1 MTSTAQPAL
10 IMNDYLMTGSLDY
23 LDGQTDIA
31 LDGIRNKLEYFN
43 PDKVFVTLYG
53 CYYAMCL
60 INSRSPVILLQE
72 RRSAESS

>member
-10 IMNDYLMTGSLDY
+10 IMNDYLMTGSIDY

-43 PDKVFVTLYG
+43 PDVSLTCLAGRLDLFRDIEARHVMVTL
-53 CYYAMCL
+53 
-60 INSRSPVILLQE
+60 
-72 RRSAESS
+72 